1 MKIFKNFFKK
11 INSQPLD
18 IEEVFLDHLLKKRE
32 EDSELLDRKIEFPL
46 RQKKVFIFFIFGLF
60 FLGLLLAACFKL
72 QILDYKKYNLLSQK
86 NNFLNLKIAAERG
99 IIYDRN
105 MKQLVFNQPSF
116 NVFAEK
122 SDLPEDK
129 EKRKNVLEEISKIF
143 KISIEDLETKIKE
156 SVQNSVLLKND
167 ISRLDLILM
176 EARIKEFPGIKIE
189 KQNKRNYFEEETLSH
204 VLGYLGKVSSV
215 ELEDLSNNYE
225 ENDFVG
231 KEGLEKEYE
240 KILQEEKG
248 TLEIKKDVRGKELSQ
263 EIKKMPHSGKSL
275 VLTLNLDLQK
285 KIAETLRAILNEGQG
300 QAAMAVALDPRN
312 GEVLASVSLP
322 SFNNNLF
329 SQGITQE
336 ELEQLNENPENPQLN
351 RIISG
356 TYPVGSTIKPL
367 IGMAALEEGIIT
379 KETTLFCPLELCL
392 ENEYTNKPECF
403 SDWQFHGWANIKR
416 ALAES
421 INPFFYII
429 GGGYKTPKKSSLSDA
444 RLPKNFQG
452 LGATKISFWLEKF
465 GWGEQTGIDLP
476 GEAKGR
482 IPSPTWKEN
491 YFADKPKTQQTWY
504 RGDTY
509 NLSIGQG
516 YISVTPIQVATAF
529 QFIANQGKIFKPKIV
544 KEILTW
550 AQDSEMVPMEKIE
563 KEILKENFAK
573 QESIETIREGMRE
586 VVASPSGSA
595 AMLNSLPVPAAAKTG
610 TAQVSIQRETYHNW
624 ITVFAPYE
632 KPEILLVIVFENVKG
647 IKILA
652 QKAAKEILQWYFTK

>member
-379 KETTLFCPLELCL
+379 KET
-392 ENEYTNKPECF
+392 
-403 SDWQFHGWANIKR
+403 
-416 ALAES
+416 
-421 INPFFYII
+421 
-429 GGGYKTPKKSSLSDA
+429 
-444 RLPKNFQG
+444 
-452 LGATKISFWLEKF
+452 
-465 GWGEQTGIDLP
+465 
-476 GEAKGR
+476 
-482 IPSPTWKEN
+482 
-491 YFADKPKTQQTWY
+491 
-504 RGDTY
+504 
-509 NLSIGQG
+509 
-516 YISVTPIQVATAF
+516 
-529 QFIANQGKIFKPKIV
+529 
-544 KEILTW
+544 
-550 AQDSEMVPMEKIE
+550 
-563 KEILKENFAK
+563 
-573 QESIETIREGMRE
+573 
-586 VVASPSGSA
+586 
-595 AMLNSLPVPAAAKTG
+595 
-610 TAQVSIQRETYHNW
+610 
-624 ITVFAPYE
+624 
-632 KPEILLVIVFENVKG
+632 
-647 IKILA
+647 
-652 QKAAKEILQWYFTK
+652 